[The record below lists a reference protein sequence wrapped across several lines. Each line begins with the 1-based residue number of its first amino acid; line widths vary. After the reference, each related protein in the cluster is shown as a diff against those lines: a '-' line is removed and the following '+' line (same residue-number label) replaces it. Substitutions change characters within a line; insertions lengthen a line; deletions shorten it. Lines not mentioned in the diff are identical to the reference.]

1 MMRVMAAYTL
11 TVRHGARVEREKYDE
26 LADALKELRRSAE
39 QVLRDGGLPA
49 VKMLREFEP
58 ADRVAARLEISTGGW
73 LRGRSGG
80 VDVMGD
86 GSVVAFRGG
95 MHRTPLEPRH
105 DETPYDTVRRDLE
118 RR

>member
-1 MMRVMAAYTL
+1 MAAYTL
-11 TVRHGARVEREKYDE
+11 TVRHGASVEREKHDE
-26 LADALKELRRSAE
+26 VADAVRELRRSAE
-39 QVLRDGGLPA
+39 RVLGDGRLA
-49 VKMLREFEP
+49 TVKMLREFEP

-73 LRGRSGG
+73 LRGRSAG

-95 MHRTPLEPRH
+95 MHRMPLEPRH
-105 DETPYDTVRRDLE
+105 DETPYDAVRRDLE